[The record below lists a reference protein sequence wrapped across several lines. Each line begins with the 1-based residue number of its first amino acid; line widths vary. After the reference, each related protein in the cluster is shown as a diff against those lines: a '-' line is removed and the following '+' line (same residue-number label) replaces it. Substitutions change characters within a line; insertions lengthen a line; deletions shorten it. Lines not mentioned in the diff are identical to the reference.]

1 MPDYSIIKL
10 HIVFDTEQ
18 KAEIVRKGAYHGQT
32 AAQNEKPD
40 IYGVLRLA

>member
-1 MPDYSIIKL
+1 MY
-10 HIVFDTEQ
+10 DTGQ

-40 IYGVLRLA
+40 IYGVLSLA